1 MKNVYDEINN
11 LEFES
16 EEYKLNDIE
25 KESLYKMAKSYKKNS
40 KKKYIAV
47 AAALLLA
54 AGLTVPPVRAQV
66 SKAFTDIKV
75 TMMETI
81 GASPE
86 SYKYVTELHKPI
98 EIGNQSIV
106 LENLV
111 IEDNKIYSTILM
123 DPKGKSIEES
133 NETASIYKVVING
146 ETYKALGSSGSKGMS
161 DDGKAFVSES
171 MTDFDKVFPELDQA
185 DIDLYISNGTASE
198 VVSIKA
204 SSNIVNKENKVLAKD
219 YKLENRGSIRLM
231 KLNPITMTA
240 IIEGLDPD
248 YVYELEGVDKDGKKI
263 ELDLRTV
270 SDGVFTFI
278 YNKDFSDLSLD
289 EIKDGREINFSLSR
303 SKINENSGRLTDG
316 NYEKVEEFTLS
327 AK

>member
-11 LEFES
+11 LEFKS

-98 EIGNQSIV
+98 EIGDQSIV

-146 ETYKALGSSGSKGMS
+146 ETYKAWGLSGSTGMS
-161 DDGKAFVSES
+161 GDGKAFVSES

-219 YKLENRGSIRLM
+219 YKLENGANIRLM

-240 IIEGLDPD
+240 VIEGLDPD
-248 YVYELEGVDKDGKKI
+248 YVYELEGIDKDGKKI

-289 EIKDGREINFSLSR
+289 QIKDGREINFSLSR
-303 SKINENSGRLTDG
+303 SKRNQESGKETDG
-316 NYEKVEEFTLS
+316 NYEKFEEFTLS